1 MSEISR
7 LVSDVTAAPL
17 GQIIA
22 SVGEGVAE
30 AQRALDSQAI
40 EQLLALYARNDAGT
54 RLLRESGWRPTFYTI
69 PETEG
74 EVRVALSLADQES
87 DGAQG
92 SSATMAGLPAA
103 STLRGGTTLPPAL
116 TRALSPPKTRL
127 YATPVDGSYRNRFG
141 FEASVSATIRF
152 RIVPVPPP
160 PEVDRMRVVPDLQG
174 MELAEAIQ
182 LLEGFDLVAETE
194 EEGEAPITGQS
205 PQPGTVVRAGT
216 SVRVDLKS

>member
-7 LVSDVTAAPL
+7 LVNDVTAAPL

-40 EQLLALYARNDAGT
+40 EQLLELYARDDAGT

-87 DGAQG
+87 DRTQEP
-92 SSATMAGLPAA
+92 SATMAKLSAA
-103 STLRGGTTLPPAL
+103 SPLRGGTTLPPAL
-116 TRALSPPKTRL
+116 TRALSQPKTRL
-127 YATPVDGSYRNRFG
+127 YATPVDGSYRNRYG

-160 PEVDRMRVVPDLQG
+160 PEADRMRVVPDLQG
-174 MELAEAIQ
+174 MRLTEAIR

-194 EEGEAPITGQS
+194 SEGEAPIEAQS
-205 PQPGTVVRAGT
+205 PPPGTVVRAGT
-216 SVRVDLKS
+216 SVRVDLEN